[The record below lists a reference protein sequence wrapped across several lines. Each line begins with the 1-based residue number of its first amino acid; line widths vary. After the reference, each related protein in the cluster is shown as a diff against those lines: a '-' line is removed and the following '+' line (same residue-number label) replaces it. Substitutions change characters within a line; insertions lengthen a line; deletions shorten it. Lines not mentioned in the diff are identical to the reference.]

1 LTPKQTWSDKLRRYR
16 SQKSAEYAQAI
27 LATPKRAQLYSA
39 IPYPGVVMIMGDI
52 RTGKTGLAHEIAGQM
67 HSRRNLPAMLHIPRL
82 TEQQRK
88 RLQRLTPSWMKV
100 VNKRN
105 QWKDRSVVI
114 YDEAAQSAH
123 ARRSQSGD
131 AMELDDMLAIAGQR
145 EQLILFIS
153 HYSRK
158 LDLNVCTA
166 VHRIIWKRPT
176 YAHQLWERDEMA
188 DFTSK
193 AYDFFRNI
201 KGSVAQKKACLVLDM
216 ENFAFLQ
223 CNNKLPPWWTDRLSR
238 IFKEMQ
244 IQNNRREVIPRSL
257 KGKINRKSIEK
268 EEYGQNTII
277 RKT

>member
-1 LTPKQTWSDKLRRYR
+1 MTVKKQNQANKLKKYR
-16 SQKSAEYAQAI
+16 QQKAEEYARAI
-27 LATPKRAQLYSA
+27 LSIPQKANLYSL

-52 RTGKTGLAHEIAGQM
+52 RTGKTGLAHEIADEM
-67 HSRRNLPAMLHIPRL
+67 HRRRNLPAILHMPRIDDKL
-82 TEQQRK
+82 RRAIQRIVPRWMTVTTK
-88 RLQRLTPSWMKV
+88 RS
-100 VNKRN
+100 
-105 QWKDRSVVI
+105 QWKDRAVVI

-131 AMELDDMLAIAGQR
+131 AVELDDLLAIAGQR

-193 AYDFFRNI
+193 AYDFFKGI
-201 KGSVAQKKACLVLDM
+201 KGEIAQKRACLVLDM
-216 ENFAFLQ
+216 EGFGFFQ

-238 IFKEMQ
+238 IFKEIQ
-244 IQNNRREVIPRSL
+244 IH
-257 KGKINRKSIEK
+257 
-268 EEYGQNTII
+268 NTSWG
-277 RKT
+277 

>member
-1 LTPKQTWSDKLRRYR
+1 MTVKKQNQANKLKKYR
-16 SQKSAEYAQAI
+16 QQKAEEYARAI
-27 LATPKRAQLYSA
+27 LSIPQKANLYSL

-52 RTGKTGLAHEIAGQM
+52 RTDKTGLAHEIVDEM
-67 HSRRNLPAMLHIPRL
+67 HRWRNLPAILHMPRIDDKL
-82 TEQQRK
+82 RRAIQRIVPRWMTVTTK
-88 RLQRLTPSWMKV
+88 RS
-100 VNKRN
+100 
-105 QWKDRSVVI
+105 QWKDRAVVI

-131 AMELDDMLAIAGQR
+131 AVELDDLLAIAGQR

-193 AYDFFRNI
+193 AYDFFKGI
-201 KGSVAQKKACLVLDM
+201 KGEVAQKKACLVLDM
-216 ENFAFLQ
+216 EHFGFFQ

-238 IFKEMQ
+238 IFKEIQ
-244 IQNNRREVIPRSL
+244 IH
-257 KGKINRKSIEK
+257 
-268 EEYGQNTII
+268 NTSWG
-277 RKT
+277 

>member
-1 LTPKQTWSDKLRRYR
+1 
-16 SQKSAEYAQAI
+16 
-27 LATPKRAQLYSA
+27 
-39 IPYPGVVMIMGDI
+39 MIMGDI
-52 RTGKTGLAHEIAGQM
+52 RTGKTGLAHEIADEM
-67 HSRRNLPAMLHIPRL
+67 HRRRNLPAILHMPRIDDKL
-82 TEQQRK
+82 RRAIQRIVPRWMIVTTK
-88 RLQRLTPSWMKV
+88 RS
-100 VNKRN
+100 
-105 QWKDRSVVI
+105 QWKDRAIVI

-131 AMELDDMLAIAGQR
+131 AVELDDLLAIAGQR

-193 AYDFFRNI
+193 AYDFFKGI
-201 KGSVAQKKACLVLDM
+201 KGEVAQKKASLVLDM
-216 ENFAFLQ
+216 EDFGFFQ

-238 IFKEMQ
+238 IFKEIQ
-244 IQNNRREVIPRSL
+244 IH
-257 KGKINRKSIEK
+257 
-268 EEYGQNTII
+268 NTSWGS
-277 RKT
+277 

>member
-1 LTPKQTWSDKLRRYR
+1 MTPKNGQANKLKKYR
-16 SQKSAEYAQAI
+16 QQKADEYAKVI
-27 LATPKRAQLYSA
+27 LSPPRKASLYSI
-39 IPYPGVVMIMGDI
+39 IPYPGVVMVMGDI
-52 RTGKTGLAHEIAGQM
+52 RTGKTAVAHEIASEM
-67 HSRRNLPAMLHIPRL
+67 HSRRNLPAILHMPRMDEKQRKSLQRIIPR
-82 TEQQRK
+82 
-88 RLQRLTPSWMKV
+88 WMKV
-100 VNKRN
+100 TTKRS
-105 QWKDRSVVI
+105 QWKDKAVVI

-131 AMELDDMLAIAGQR
+131 AMELDDLLAIAGQR
-145 EQLILFIS
+145 EQLIVFIS

-188 DFTSK
+188 DFTTK
-193 AYDFFRNI
+193 AYDFFKGI
-201 KGSVAQKKACLVLDM
+201 KGKVAQQKACLVLDM

-244 IQNNRREVIPRSL
+244 IRAPVF
-257 KGKINRKSIEK
+257 
-268 EEYGQNTII
+268 
-277 RKT
+277 

>member
-1 LTPKQTWSDKLRRYR
+1 LTVRKQNQANKLKKYR
-16 SQKSAEYAQAI
+16 QQKAEEYARAI
-27 LATPKRAQLYSA
+27 LSIPQKANLYSL

-52 RTGKTGLAHEIAGQM
+52 RTGKTGLAHEIADEM
-67 HSRRNLPAMLHIPRL
+67 HRRRNLPAILHMPRIDDKL
-82 TEQQRK
+82 RRAIQRIVPRWMIVTTK
-88 RLQRLTPSWMKV
+88 RS
-100 VNKRN
+100 
-105 QWKDRSVVI
+105 QWKDRAIVI

-131 AMELDDMLAIAGQR
+131 AVELDDLLAIAGQR

-193 AYDFFRNI
+193 AYDFFKGI
-201 KGSVAQKKACLVLDM
+201 KGEVAQKKASLVLDM
-216 ENFAFLQ
+216 EDFGFFQ
-223 CNNKLPPWWTDRLSR
+223 CNNKLPPWWADRLSR
-238 IFKEMQ
+238 IFKEIQ
-244 IQNNRREVIPRSL
+244 IH
-257 KGKINRKSIEK
+257 
-268 EEYGQNTII
+268 NTSWGS
-277 RKT
+277 

>member
-1 LTPKQTWSDKLRRYR
+1 MNLTPKDSQATKLKKYR
-16 SQKSAEYAQAI
+16 QQKDDEYAKVI
-27 LATPKRAQLYSA
+27 LSPPRKASLYSI

-52 RTGKTGLAHEIAGQM
+52 RTGKTGLAHEIASEM
-67 HSRRNLPAMLHIPRL
+67 HSRRNLPAILHMPRMD
-82 TEQQRK
+82 EKQR
-88 RLQRLTPSWMKV
+88 RSLQRIIPSWMKV
-100 VNKRN
+100 TTKRS
-105 QWKDRSVVI
+105 QWKDKAVVI

-131 AMELDDMLAIAGQR
+131 AIDLDDLLAIAGQR

-188 DFTSK
+188 DFTTK
-193 AYDFFRNI
+193 AYDFFKGI
-201 KGSVAQKKACLVLDM
+201 KGLVAQKKACLVLDM
-216 ENFAFLQ
+216 ENFSFSQ

-238 IFKEMQ
+238 IFKE
-244 IQNNRREVIPRSL
+244 IQARIQR
-257 KGKINRKSIEK
+257 
-268 EEYGQNTII
+268 
-277 RKT
+277 

>member
-1 LTPKQTWSDKLRRYR
+1 MTVKKQNQANKLKEYR
-16 SQKSAEYAQAI
+16 QQKAEEYARAI
-27 LATPKRAQLYSA
+27 LSIPQKANLYSL

-52 RTGKTGLAHEIAGQM
+52 RTGKTGLAHEIADEM
-67 HSRRNLPAMLHIPRL
+67 HRRRNLPAILHMPRIDDKL
-82 TEQQRK
+82 RKAIQRIVPRWMTVTTK
-88 RLQRLTPSWMKV
+88 RS
-100 VNKRN
+100 
-105 QWKDRSVVI
+105 QWKDRAVVI

-131 AMELDDMLAIAGQR
+131 AVELDDLLAIAGQR

-193 AYDFFRNI
+193 AYDFFKGI
-201 KGSVAQKKACLVLDM
+201 KGEVAQKKASLVLDM
-216 ENFAFLQ
+216 EDFGFFQ

-238 IFKEMQ
+238 IFKE
-244 IQNNRREVIPRSL
+244 IQTH
-257 KGKINRKSIEK
+257 
-268 EEYGQNTII
+268 NTSWGS
-277 RKT
+277 